1 MDVVLLNGFELETE
15 NEQAL
20 NGFRLNPVN
29 GFRLNPVN
37 GFRLNPVNGYS
48 LNNYSLNSYSLNAP
62 PTADETELWLRA
74 VLAGDTLAI
83 NGLKD
88 WLAKR
93 RANKAERQ
101 SQKARR
107 REAGTVKREAKAAG
121 VAEGGTFGQNLL
133 DLGKGFLESKL
144 PMVEDYA
151 SAQMDEMFS
160 MDKAGGADA
169 ADKLFGLQKE
179 TWWHKQDTPVKA
191 AVIGGGVAVLGLIGF
206 MIYKMSKKKKKGGRK

>member
-93 RANKAERQ
+93 RAKKAERD
-101 SQKARR
+101 SQKSRR

-121 VAEGGTFGQNLL
+121 IAEGGTFGQNLL

-144 PMVEDYA
+144 PMIEDYA
-151 SAQMDEMFS
+151 SGQVDDMFS
-160 MDKAGGADA
+160 DKSAGDV
-169 ADKLFGLQKE
+169 DKLFGLQKE
-179 TWWHKQDTPVKA
+179 TWWHKQDTPVKI
-191 AVIGGGVAVLGLIGF
+191 AVVGGGVAVLGLIGY